1 MRKVF
6 MAWNEPGKRDPWKG
20 RQDSPD
26 INDLLR
32 RGREGLRRVFGG
44 GGNGGGG
51 GSSSHSGGFL
61 IAVLAL
67 IVLWVAFG
75 SFKMVD
81 ARQIGVVL
89 RFGQFNRIMN
99 NGLNLKWPSPIEEVI
114 TVEATSVQS
123 VSDEVRMLTKDENIV
138 VIDFNVQYTRA
149 DARKYL
155 FSANQPDETLKQAA
169 ESAVRQVIG
178 SSPMDT
184 ILSGQGAETA
194 SETEKL
200 LQQTLDAYG
209 VGLLVKAVNFQKIL
223 PPPEV
228 KEAFDDANN
237 AGNNQ
242 QQFINDAAAYLSR
255 EVPLARGEAARIRA
269 GAEGYKASQI
279 AAATG
284 DAQRFTLIDAQYRAA
299 PDITRKR
306 LYLETMQSL
315 LSTTLKVVDQS
326 GGRNM
331 LYLPLDKLKTQAGEA
346 ASTAAAAAA
355 AAGEAEQ
362 RAPARSNRG
371 GGQ

>member
-1 MRKVF
+1 

-20 RQDSPD
+20 RQESPD

-32 RGREGLRRVFGG
+32 RGREGLRRLFG

-51 GSSSHSGGFL
+51 SGGSSHSGGFL

-178 SSPMDT
+178 SSPMDM

-200 LQQTLDAYG
+200 LQQTLDSYG

-237 AGNNQ
+237 AGNNKLQ
-242 QQFINDAAAYLSR
+242 YINDAQAYLAR
-255 EVPLARGEAARIRA
+255 EVPIARGEAARIRA
-269 GAEGYKASQI
+269 TAEGYKAARV

-284 DAQRFTLIDAQYRAA
+284 EAQRFSLIDAQYRAA
-299 PDITRKR
+299 PDVTRKR
-306 LYLETMQSL
+306 LYIETMQGVL
-315 LSTTLKVVDQS
+315 AATTKVVDQS
-326 GGRNM
+326 GGKNL
-331 LYLPLDKLKTQAGEA
+331 LYLPLDKVRQDGEP
-346 ASTAAAAAA
+346 AAAAAA
-355 AAGEAEQ
+355 AEA
-362 RAPARSNRG
+362 ARNG

>member
-1 MRKVF
+1 
-6 MAWNEPGKRDPWKG
+6 
-20 RQDSPD
+20 
-26 INDLLR
+26 
-32 RGREGLRRVFGG
+32 
-44 GGNGGGG
+44 
-51 GSSSHSGGFL
+51 
-61 IAVLAL
+61 
-67 IVLWVAFG
+67 
-75 SFKMVD
+75 
-81 ARQIGVVL
+81 
-89 RFGQFNRIMN
+89 
-99 NGLNLKWPSPIEEVI
+99 
-114 TVEATSVQS
+114 
-123 VSDEVRMLTKDENIV
+123 

-178 SSPMDT
+178 SSPMDM

-200 LQQTLDAYG
+200 LQQTLDSYG

-242 QQFINDAAAYLSR
+242 QQFINDAAAYMSR
-255 EVPLARGEAARIRA
+255 EVPLARGEAARILA
-269 GAEGYKASQI
+269 GAEGYKASHI
-279 AAATG
+279 ATATG

-306 LYLETMQSL
+306 LYLETMQSVF
-315 LSTTLKVVDQS
+315 STTLKVVDQS

-331 LYLPLDKLKTQAGEA
+331 LYLPLDKLRTEAGEA
-346 ASTAAAAAA
+346 ASNAAAAAA

-362 RAPARSNRG
+362 RAPPRSNRG
-371 GGQ
+371 GGK